1 MISIDAAELKNLDTR
16 FRANLINCLTGLK
29 SVLLMGTQN
38 EHGETNLA
46 IFSQVLH
53 VGANPPLMGVLF
65 RPETV
70 ERHSLVNLRQTG
82 YFTLN
87 HIQKTMLTQAHYT
100 SAAWDQSEFDAVGLQ
115 PEFIE
120 SIAAPFVAN
129 ANIQI
134 GLKLEKEYPIDLN
147 GTNFVVGSVQ
157 IIRMKSDYIL
167 KDGFIDV
174 VAAGS
179 IACNGLDA
187 YYNSPEPLVRLSYAR
202 PNEELSVLPGR
213 KTI

>member
-1 MISIDAAELKNLDTR
+1 MISIDASELKNLDTR
-16 FRANLINCLTGLK
+16 FRANLINCLTGIK
-29 SVLLMGTQN
+29 SALLMGTHN
-38 EHGETNLA
+38 DLGETNLA

-70 ERHSLVNLRQTG
+70 ERHSLSNLRKTG

-87 HIQKTMLTQAHYT
+87 HIQEAMIAQAHHS
-100 SAAWDQSEFDAVGLQ
+100 SAAWEQSEFEAVGFHS
-115 PEFIE
+115 EYVE

-147 GTNFVVGSVQ
+147 GTNLVVGSVQ

-167 KDGFIDV
+167 QDGFVDIT
-174 VAAGS
+174 AAGS

-187 YYNSPEPLVRLSYAR
+187 YYKPDFLARLSYAR
-202 PNEELSVLPGR
+202 PNEAPTELPGK
-213 KTI
+213 KTT